1 MSRANGLGRR
11 LRTVTA
17 TKLKTSDPPRES
29 LEQMLAQGWRIEP
42 PVYARPAWHSPVTL
56 SDANTYHF
64 VLCRKN
70 QVNLVSVAES
80 PEIRQFL
87 VDSDLPIDYL

>member
-1 MSRANGLGRR
+1 MGKRVRSVIATR
-11 LRTVTA
+11 LEA
-17 TKLKTSDPPRES
+17 SDPSRES

-42 PVYARPAWHSPVTL
+42 PVYACPAWHSPVT
-56 SDANTYHF
+56 SSEANTYHF
-64 VLCRKN
+64 VLYRQK
-70 QVNLVSVAES
+70 QDNLVSVGES